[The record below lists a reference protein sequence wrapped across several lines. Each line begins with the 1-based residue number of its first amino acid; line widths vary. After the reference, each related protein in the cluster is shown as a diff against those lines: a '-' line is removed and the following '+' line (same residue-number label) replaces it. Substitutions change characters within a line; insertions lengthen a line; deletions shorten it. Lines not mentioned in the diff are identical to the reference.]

1 MTITI
6 DQLSIDRAANFAR
19 FAANLRAFAAK
30 QEARAPGRMD
40 HITGDVLKAAEHAEA
55 ASAAYAAGDKT
66 AAQAAREEFAALS
79 GLVTV
84 KAGMEAA

>member
-1 MTITI
+1 
-6 DQLSIDRAANFAR
+6 
-19 FAANLRAFAAK
+19 
-30 QEARAPGRMD
+30 MD

-66 AAQAAREEFAALS
+66 AAQVAAREEFAALS